1 MPDPVTAPL
10 HVLVA
15 EDESLAAMALEDFL
29 SRKGYRVTLA
39 QDGQEGLERYSA
51 DPADLVITDLRMPRM
66 DGRALIRELRT
77 RAADLPI
84 LVITGFLSME
94 AGEDD
99 LTADRWQPLVVLRK
113 PVSPQVILDTLAS
126 LAQAAKLRPA

>member
-1 MPDPVTAPL
+1 MPDPVPAPL

-15 EDESLAAMALEDFL
+15 EDEALAAMALEDFL
-29 SRKGYRVTLA
+29 SRKGFRVTLA

-66 DGRALIRELRT
+66 DGRALIRELRI
-77 RAADLPI
+77 RAAGLPI
-84 LVITGFLSME
+84 LVMTGFLSME

-99 LTADRWQPLVVLRK
+99 LTSERWQPLVVLRK
-113 PVSPQVILDTLAS
+113 PVSPQVILDTLTS
-126 LAQAAKLRPA
+126 LARAAKLRPV

>member
-15 EDESLAAMALEDFL
+15 EDEALAAMALEDFL

-77 RAADLPI
+77 RAAGLPI
-84 LVITGFLSME
+84 LVMTGFLSIE

-99 LTADRWQPLVVLRK
+99 LTSDRWQPLVVLRK

>member
-1 MPDPVTAPL
+1 M

-15 EDESLAAMALEDFL
+15 EDEALAAMALEDFL

-66 DGRALIRELRT
+66 DGRALIRELRV
-77 RAADLPI
+77 RAARLPI
-84 LVITGFLSME
+84 LVMTGFLSME

-99 LTADRWQPLVVLRK
+99 LTSDRWQPLVVLRK
-113 PVSPQVILDTLAS
+113 PVSPQVILDTLTS
-126 LAQAAKLRPA
+126 LAEAAKLRPA

>member
-10 HVLVA
+10 HILVA
-15 EDESLAAMALEDFL
+15 EDEALAAMALEDFL

-66 DGRALIRELRT
+66 DGRALIRELRIK
-77 RAADLPI
+77 AAGLPI
-84 LVITGFLSME
+84 LVMTGFLSME

-99 LTADRWQPLVVLRK
+99 LTSDRWQPLVVLRK
-113 PVSPQVILDTLAS
+113 PVSPQVILDTLTS

>member
-1 MPDPVTAPL
+1 M

-77 RAADLPI
+77 RAAGLPI
-84 LVITGFLSME
+84 LVMTGFLSME

-99 LTADRWQPLVVLRK
+99 LTSDRWQPLVVLRK

>member
-1 MPDPVTAPL
+1 MPDPVTVPL

-15 EDESLAAMALEDFL
+15 EDEALAAMALEDFL

-66 DGRALIRELRT
+66 DGRALIRELRV
-77 RAADLPI
+77 RAARLPI
-84 LVITGFLSME
+84 LVMTGFLSME

-99 LTADRWQPLVVLRK
+99 LTSDRWQPLVVLRK
-113 PVSPQVILDTLAS
+113 PVSPQVILDTLTS
-126 LAQAAKLRPA
+126 LAEAAKLQPA

>member
-15 EDESLAAMALEDFL
+15 EDEALAAMALEDFL

-77 RAADLPI
+77 QAAGLPI
-84 LVITGFLSME
+84 LVMTGFLSME

-99 LTADRWQPLVVLRK
+99 LTSDRWQPLVVLRK

>member
-15 EDESLAAMALEDFL
+15 EDEALAAMALEDFL
-29 SRKGYRVTLA
+29 SRKGFRVTLA

-66 DGRALIRELRT
+66 DGRALIRELRI
-77 RAADLPI
+77 RASGLPI
-84 LVITGFLSME
+84 LVMTGFLSME
-94 AGEDD
+94 VGEDD
-99 LTADRWQPLVVLRK
+99 LTSDRWQPLVVLRK
-113 PVSPQVILDTLAS
+113 PVSPQVILDTLTS
-126 LAQAAKLRPA
+126 LAEAANLRPA

>member
-77 RAADLPI
+77 RAAGLPI
-84 LVITGFLSME
+84 LVMTGFLSME

-99 LTADRWQPLVVLRK
+99 LTSDRWQPLVVLRK

>member
-1 MPDPVTAPL
+1 MPDPVTTPL

-15 EDESLAAMALEDFL
+15 EDEALAAMALEDYL
-29 SRKGYRVTLA
+29 SRKGFRVTLA
-39 QDGQEGLERYSA
+39 QDGQEGLERYNA

-77 RAADLPI
+77 LDARLPI
-84 LVITGFLSME
+84 LVMTGFLSME

-99 LTADRWQPLVVLRK
+99 LTAERWQPLEVVRK
-113 PVSPQVILDTLAS
+113 PVSPQIILDTLTR
-126 LAQAAKLRPA
+126 LAQVAKLRPA

>member
-15 EDESLAAMALEDFL
+15 EDEALAAMALEDFL

-66 DGRALIRELRT
+66 DGRALIRELRIK
-77 RAADLPI
+77 AAGLPI
-84 LVITGFLSME
+84 LVMTGFLSME
-94 AGEDD
+94 TGEDD
-99 LTADRWQPLVVLRK
+99 LTSDRWQPLVVLRK
-113 PVSPQVILDTLAS
+113 PVSPQVILDTLAN
-126 LAQAAKLRPA
+126 LARAAKLRPA

>member
-1 MPDPVTAPL
+1 M
-10 HVLVA
+10 HILVA
-15 EDESLAAMALEDFL
+15 EDEALAAMALEDFL

-66 DGRALIRELRT
+66 DGRALIRELRIK
-77 RAADLPI
+77 AAGLPI
-84 LVITGFLSME
+84 LVMTGFLSME

-99 LTADRWQPLVVLRK
+99 LTSDRWQPLVVLRK
-113 PVSPQVILDTLAS
+113 PVSPQVILDTLTS

>member
-1 MPDPVTAPL
+1 M

>member
-10 HVLVA
+10 HILVA

-66 DGRALIRELRT
+66 DGRALIRELRI
-77 RAADLPI
+77 RAAGLPI
-84 LVITGFLSME
+84 LVMTGFLSME

-99 LTADRWQPLVVLRK
+99 LTSDRWQPLVVLRK

>member
-1 MPDPVTAPL
+1 M

-15 EDESLAAMALEDFL
+15 EDEALAAMALEDFL

-77 RAADLPI
+77 RAAGLPI
-84 LVITGFLSME
+84 LVMTGFLSIE

-99 LTADRWQPLVVLRK
+99 LTSDRWQPLVVLRK

>member
-1 MPDPVTAPL
+1 MPDPVIAPL

-15 EDESLAAMALEDFL
+15 EDEALAAMALEDFL

-66 DGRALIRELRT
+66 DGRALIRELRI
-77 RAADLPI
+77 RAAGLPI
-84 LVITGFLSME
+84 LVMTGFLSME

-99 LTADRWQPLVVLRK
+99 LTSDRWQPLVVLRK
-113 PVSPQVILDTLAS
+113 PVSPQIILDTLAS

>member
-15 EDESLAAMALEDFL
+15 EDEALAAMALEDFL

-77 RAADLPI
+77 RAAGLPI
-84 LVITGFLSME
+84 LVMTGFLSME

-99 LTADRWQPLVVLRK
+99 LTSDRWQPLVVLRK

-126 LAQAAKLRPA
+126 LAQAAKLQPA

>member
-1 MPDPVTAPL
+1 MPDPVTTPL

-15 EDESLAAMALEDFL
+15 EDEALAAMALEDFL

-77 RAADLPI
+77 RAAGLPI
-84 LVITGFLSME
+84 LVMTGFLSME

>member
-66 DGRALIRELRT
+66 DGRALIRELRI
-77 RAADLPI
+77 RAAGLPI
-84 LVITGFLSME
+84 LVMTGFLSME

-99 LTADRWQPLVVLRK
+99 LTSDRWQPLVVLRK
-113 PVSPQVILDTLAS
+113 PVSPQIILETLAS

>member
-15 EDESLAAMALEDFL
+15 EDEALAAMALEDFL

-66 DGRALIRELRT
+66 DGRALIRELRI
-77 RAADLPI
+77 RAAGLPI
-84 LVITGFLSME
+84 LVMTGFLSME

-113 PVSPQVILDTLAS
+113 PVSPQIILDTLAS

>member
-1 MPDPVTAPL
+1 MPDPVTVPL

-15 EDESLAAMALEDFL
+15 EDEALAAMALEDFL

-66 DGRALIRELRT
+66 DGRALIRELRV
-77 RAADLPI
+77 RAARLPI
-84 LVITGFLSME
+84 LVMTGFLSME

-99 LTADRWQPLVVLRK
+99 LTSDRWQPLVVLRK
-113 PVSPQVILDTLAS
+113 PVSPQVILDTLTS
-126 LAQAAKLRPA
+126 LAEAAKLRPA

>member
-1 MPDPVTAPL
+1 MPDPVTVPL

-15 EDESLAAMALEDFL
+15 EDEALAAMALEDFL
-29 SRKGYRVTLA
+29 SRKGFRVTLA

-66 DGRALIRELRT
+66 DGRALIRELRV
-77 RAADLPI
+77 RASGLPI
-84 LVITGFLSME
+84 LVMTGFLSME

-99 LTADRWQPLVVLRK
+99 LTSDRWQPLVVLRK
-113 PVSPQVILDTLAS
+113 PVSPQVILDTLTS
-126 LAQAAKLRPA
+126 LAEAANLRPA

>member
-15 EDESLAAMALEDFL
+15 EDEALAAMALEDFL
-29 SRKGYRVTLA
+29 SRKGFRVTLA

-77 RAADLPI
+77 RAAGLPI
-84 LVITGFLSME
+84 LVMTGFLSME
-94 AGEDD
+94 AGEED
-99 LTADRWQPLVVLRK
+99 LTSDRWQPLVVLRK
-113 PVSPQVILDTLAS
+113 PVSPQVILDTLTS

>member
-1 MPDPVTAPL
+1 M

-15 EDESLAAMALEDFL
+15 EDEALAAMALEDFL

-77 RAADLPI
+77 RAAGLPI
-84 LVITGFLSME
+84 LVMTGFLSME

-99 LTADRWQPLVVLRK
+99 LTSDRWQPLVVLRK

-126 LAQAAKLRPA
+126 LAQAAKLQPA

>member
-1 MPDPVTAPL
+1 M

-15 EDESLAAMALEDFL
+15 EDEALAAVALEDFL

-77 RAADLPI
+77 RAAGLPI
-84 LVITGFLSME
+84 LVMTGFLSME

-99 LTADRWQPLVVLRK
+99 LTSDRWQPLVVLRK

>member
-15 EDESLAAMALEDFL
+15 EDEALAAMALEDFL

-66 DGRALIRELRT
+66 DGRALIRELRIK
-77 RAADLPI
+77 AAGLPI
-84 LVITGFLSME
+84 LVMTGFLSME

-99 LTADRWQPLVVLRK
+99 LTSDRWQPLVVLRK

>member
-15 EDESLAAMALEDFL
+15 EDEALAAMALEDFL
-29 SRKGYRVTLA
+29 SRKGFRVTLA

-66 DGRALIRELRT
+66 DGRALIRELRI
-77 RAADLPI
+77 RASGLPI
-84 LVITGFLSME
+84 LVMTGFLSME

-99 LTADRWQPLVVLRK
+99 LTSDRWQPLVVLRK
-113 PVSPQVILDTLAS
+113 PVSPQVILDTLTS
-126 LAQAAKLRPA
+126 LAEAANLRPA

>member
-1 MPDPVTAPL
+1 MPDPDTAPL

-15 EDESLAAMALEDFL
+15 EDEALAAMALEDFL

-77 RAADLPI
+77 RAAGLPI
-84 LVITGFLSME
+84 LVMTGFLSME

-99 LTADRWQPLVVLRK
+99 LTSDRWQPLVVLRK

-126 LAQAAKLRPA
+126 LAQTAKLRPA

>member
-1 MPDPVTAPL
+1 M

-15 EDESLAAMALEDFL
+15 EDEALAAMALEDFL

-66 DGRALIRELRT
+66 DGRALIRELRI
-77 RAADLPI
+77 RAAGLPI
-84 LVITGFLSME
+84 LVMTGFLSME

-99 LTADRWQPLVVLRK
+99 LTSDRWQPLVVLRK
-113 PVSPQVILDTLAS
+113 PVSPQIILDTLAS